1 MTPKQKANEGLKLL
15 KEAVLDILPP
25 DGSTIIRPAYITK
38 RLGIEPHVT
47 ATGAKYSA
55 IVINILEMLE
65 KEPEPK
71 VKGIKPDRPR
81 SHKHWI
87 RI

>member
-1 MTPKQKANEGLKLL
+1 MTPKEKAHHGLNYL

-25 DGSTIIRPAYITK
+25 DGSTIIRPAYIMK

-55 IVINILEMLE
+55 IVINILEILE
-65 KEPEPK
+65 GEDK
-71 VKGIKPDRPR
+71 VKGIKPDRPK
-81 SHKHWI
+81 SHRHWI